1 MEERVYIG
9 EVPVYCAYTEIVD
22 VATIVGNPKN
32 PNTHPESQLRVLA
45 SIIKAQGW
53 RSPVTISK
61 RSGFVVR
68 GHGRLAAALLLGLGQ
83 VPVDFQDYANEAA
96 EWADMIADNKI
107 AEMAAIDNTLMG
119 ELLSDLQAADF
130 DMELTGFSDKELSNL
145 FEKINPTVA
154 EDDDFDPAPATEVF
168 AKRGDIWELGKHR
181 LMCGDSTI
189 QADVDVLMNG
199 QRAHMM
205 FTDPPWN
212 VDYGANHNHPS
223 WKARKILNDKMDTQD
238 FNEFL
243 TGAFASFKAVALPGA
258 MLYAV
263 MSAQEWGNIMQVLD
277 EMNYHWSSTIIWA
290 KDNFVMSMKDYHTR
304 YEPIWYGWLAD
315 APRLCQL
322 EDRKQDDVWD
332 IPRPRRS
339 DDHPTMKPVELVV
352 KAIINSSYTNDLI
365 VDLFGGSGTT
375 LVAAEQTGRVC
386 NMMELDPKYVD
397 VIIRRYIAQI
407 DGEEGIYFVRDGVK
421 TKYVSNNL

>member
-1 MEERVYIG
+1 MEDRVHIG
-9 EVPVYCAYTEIVD
+9 EVPVYCSYTEIVD

-32 PNTHPESQLRVLA
+32 PNTHPEGQLKVLA

-68 GHGRLAAALLLGLGQ
+68 GHGRLAAAILLGLGQ
-83 VPVDFQDYANEAA
+83 VPVDFQDYENEAA

-107 AEMAAIDNTLMG
+107 AELAAIDNILMS
-119 ELLSDLQAADF
+119 ELLGDLQAADF

-145 FEKINPTVA
+145 FEKMNPTVA
-154 EDDDFDPAPATEVF
+154 EDDDFDPEPAAEVF
-168 AKRGDIWELGKHR
+168 AQRGDIWELGKHR

-243 TGAFASFKAVALPGA
+243 TGAFACFKAVALPGA

-339 DDHPTMKPVELVV
+339 NEHPTMKPVELVV

-397 VIIRRYIAQI
+397 VIVRRYIAQI